1 MPSFAVERTLGRLAK
16 WLRIMGFDTVCEAD
30 ETRTDYPGVSGSNR
44 VHLTRTVRV
53 AKSLQVEPLLMI
65 RSDLLR
71 EQLHEVVTALDIKFS
86 DVRLF
91 SRCLKCNRPIQR
103 IAKSRVRSL
112 VPDYVWDH
120 HENFS
125 RCPKCLKIYW
135 SGTHSGRSMQFI
147 RQVIEEARGTGNPA
161 TRTGNI

>member
-1 MPSFAVERTLGRLAK
+1 MPAFAVERTLGRLAK

-30 ETRTDYPGVSGSNR
+30 ETRTDYPGVSDSNR
-44 VHLTRTVRV
+44 VFLTRTVRV
-53 AKSLQVEPLLMI
+53 ARSRQVDPLLMI

-71 EQLHEVVTALDIKFS
+71 DQLQEVVTALDIELS

-91 SRCLKCNRPIQR
+91 SRCLRCNRPIQT
-103 IAKSRVRSL
+103 IAKPRVRSL

-125 RCPKCLKIYW
+125 QCPKCLKIYW

-147 RQVIEEARGTGNPA
+147 RQVIEAALGSGNPA
-161 TRTGNI
+161 SRICKP